1 MHRENH
7 KRESFKSMTH
17 QDSNKHQ
24 YPENKQYY
32 QTKSIFFK
40 NYEPSSNQTQ
50 NGYGNSKIE
59 LKNTCAKCI

>member
-1 MHRENH
+1 
-7 KRESFKSMTH
+7 MTH
-17 QDSNKHQ
+17 QDSSKHQ
-24 YPENKQYY
+24 YPENEQYY
-32 QTKSIFFK
+32 QTKSIFFQ